1 MRIGIQFLFLVLLAQ
16 SACTVQSDLDEK
28 AKASDQQPSN
38 QLSSTNVPQAVRIS
52 QEETHVVSLQDR
64 VYFGTDSSALA
75 VEARAV
81 LVGLAEWLK
90 IYPYV
95 TVTLE
100 GHCDERG
107 TREYNM
113 ALGQRRADTVR
124 DYLITLGISRERLP
138 TISYGEER
146 PALPGST
153 PEAWSINRRV
163 VFVAH

>member
-38 QLSSTNVPQAVRIS
+38 QLSSTNVPQTVRIS
-52 QEETHVVSLQDR
+52 QEASIASVQDR
-64 VYFGTDSSALA
+64 VYFGTDSSALT

-113 ALGQRRADTVR
+113 ALGQRRADAVR

-153 PEAWSINRRV
+153 PEAWFINRRV

>member
-1 MRIGIQFLFLVLLAQ
+1 LVLLAQ

-52 QEETHVVSLQDR
+52 HGDHSVSPQDR
-64 VYFGTDSSALA
+64 VYFGNDSSALA

-90 IYPYV
+90 IYSYV

>member
-28 AKASDQQPSN
+28 AKASDQQPGN
-38 QLSSTNVPQAVRIS
+38 QLSSTNVLQAVRIS
-52 QEETHVVSLQDR
+52 HGAHSVSPQDR
-64 VYFGTDSSALA
+64 VYFGTDSSVLT

>member
-28 AKASDQQPSN
+28 AKASDQQPGN

-52 QEETHVVSLQDR
+52 HGAHSVSPQDR
-64 VYFGTDSSALA
+64 VYFGSDSSALA

>member
-38 QLSSTNVPQAVRIS
+38 QLSSTNVPRAVRIS
-52 QEETHVVSLQDR
+52 HGAHFVSPQDR
-64 VYFGTDSSALA
+64 VYFGSDSSALA

>member
-28 AKASDQQPSN
+28 AKASDQQPGN
-38 QLSSTNVPQAVRIS
+38 QLSSTNVLQAVRIS
-52 QEETHVVSLQDR
+52 HGAHSVSPQDR
-64 VYFGTDSSALA
+64 VYFGSDSSALA